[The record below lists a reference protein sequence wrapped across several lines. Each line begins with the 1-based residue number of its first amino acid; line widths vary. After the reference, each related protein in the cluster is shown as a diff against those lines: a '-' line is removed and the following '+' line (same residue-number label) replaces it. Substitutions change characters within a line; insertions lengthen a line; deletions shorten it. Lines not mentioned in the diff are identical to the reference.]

1 MKRFVLAV
9 MLAASAL
16 PALASTADA
25 AATPTRWVMGYYVGY
40 QRNLMP
46 ANQIGWH
53 SLTHLVV
60 GPVTPRS
67 DGTLDTTFDIDARQG
82 PAMAKNLARL
92 AKQHHVV
99 PMLMIGG
106 AGEHNAFAAAAS
118 NHLSALVNNL
128 VATMRKFGYAGLD
141 LDWEPINNGDSPHIT
156 ALVNMLRARLPNAV
170 LTMPV
175 DPTSRTFPKAP
186 GFLGSLSHKL
196 NRIDVMTYGMAYAA
210 SGWRSWHSS
219 ALTGAGP
226 STPTAVDV
234 SVRSYRA
241 VGIPAS
247 KLGVGIGFYG
257 MCWTGKVT
265 GPRQSLAGS
274 HEVADDNVMSWI
286 NIHNN
291 YVTKANYK
299 FDKSAQA
306 SYLSYAKPHGP
317 QKCTYVSYEDQR
329 SITAKAKWAKAHGL
343 GSLIVWTVNEGHL
356 RSAPAGHRDPL
367 LSVARQ
373 NFSG

>member
-9 MLAASAL
+9 LLTVGVL
-16 PALASTADA
+16 PALASTAGA

-46 ANQIGWH
+46 ANQIEWH

-60 GPVTPRS
+60 GPVTPRA
-67 DGTLDTTFDIDARQG
+67 DGTLDTSFDVDATHG

-92 AKQHHVV
+92 AKQHGVV

-106 AGEHNAFAAAAS
+106 AGAHDAFAAAATD
-118 NHLSALVNNL
+118 HLSTFVDNL
-128 VATMRKFGYAGLD
+128 VSTMNSYGFSGLD
-141 LDWEPINNGDSPHIT
+141 LDWEPIVGGDRPHIT
-156 ALVNMLRARLPNAV
+156 ALVNMLRAELPSAV

-175 DPTSRTFPKAP
+175 DPTSKTFPTAP
-186 GFLGSLSHKL
+186 SFLGGLSKKL
-196 NRIDVMTYGMAYAA
+196 NRIDVMTYGMAYAY

-219 ALTGAGP
+219 ALTGAR
-226 STPTAVDV
+226 SNTPTAVDV
-234 SVRSYRA
+234 SVKSYRA
-241 VGIPAS
+241 VGIPAD

-265 GPRQSLAGS
+265 GPRQSLGGS

-286 NIHNN
+286 NIRKN

-299 FDKSAQA
+299 YDSSAQA

-317 QKCTYVSYEDQR
+317 QHCTYVSYEDQR
-329 SITAKAKWAKAHGL
+329 SITAKARWAKSHGL
-343 GSLIVWTVNEGHL
+343 GSLIVWTVNQGHL

>member
-1 MKRFVLAV
+1 MKRFVLV
-9 MLAASAL
+9 VVLAASVL
-16 PALASTADA
+16 PALASTAGA

-46 ANQIGWH
+46 ASQVEWH

-67 DGTLDTTFDIDARQG
+67 DGTLDTSFDVDATQG

-92 AKQHHVV
+92 AKQHGVV

-106 AGEHNAFAAAAS
+106 AGAHDAFAAAATD
-118 NHLSALVNNL
+118 HLSRLVDNL
-128 VATMRKFGYAGLD
+128 VATMHSYGFAGLD
-141 LDWEPINNGDSPHIT
+141 LDWEPIVNGDRPHIT
-156 ALVNMLRARLPNAV
+156 ALVNMLRTKLPNAV

-175 DPTSRTFPKAP
+175 DPTSRTFPAAP
-186 GFLGSLSHKL
+186 GFLGALSTNL
-196 NRIDVMTYGMAYAA
+196 NRIDVMTYGMAYAY

-219 ALTGAGP
+219 ALTGAG
-226 STPTAVDV
+226 SNTPTAVNV
-234 SVRSYRA
+234 SVKSYRA

-286 NIHNN
+286 NIHKN

-299 FDKSAQA
+299 YDTSAQA

-317 QKCTYVSYEDQR
+317 QHCTYVSYEDQR
-329 SITAKAKWAKAHGL
+329 SITAKAKWAKSHGL
-343 GSLIVWTVNEGHL
+343 GSLIVWTVNQGHL
-356 RSAPAGHRDPL
+356 RSAAAGHRDPL
-367 LSVARQ
+367 LAVARQ
-373 NFSG
+373 NF